1 LSSILPAVFTGIVF
15 VVALWR
21 LPLLHPVQLWSGSWA
36 VSTSLYA
43 LRLLPYRDLSWLT
56 AGLICGGVVA
66 FAAGVPLGER
76 IAARRQVSRPARSDV
91 ATVQLAAW
99 LSIALLTVTLAAFL
113 SHLIARFGV
122 VRTLRITTEV
132 KVYLAG
138 AEAPASGGY
147 VQVAV
152 AAAALCALAAA
163 LAGTAG
169 LRRRWLVAAIAC
181 AGTAYFSTS
190 RGFIGVAL
198 IAGLASL
205 GVAAMNIDRRSL
217 VKMTIAL
224 GAVML
229 VLFFGLGAVIGKTYG
244 NSTIG
249 GFDNFF
255 SRHQAVSSLAL
266 PYEDLTASVPSLDLL
281 VRDSTT
287 WGRAHGCATAPIA
300 CGVVRK
306 LGVPAVR
313 VPVTA
318 PFTSAPLQCPD
329 ARPRRD
335 HRCARRLSV
344 GARPRGLDRRHHHLR
359 DRRSRARVRLPP
371 ESDRAGLPRIAAGRR
386 PVARRQAALALALRT
401 PHTNGALIARAQA
414 LARRPIQSRRH
425 RK

>member
-318 PFTSAPLQCPD
+318 PFTSAPLQWNAYTFLD
-329 ARPRRD
+329 RFLIDGGTALTLVLVAITGVLAGYLWARARAGSTVGIIIYAIGAPALVFAYRQNLIELAFLASLLGAGLLLVARLLS
-335 HRCARRLSV
+335 RLRFARRMQT
-344 GARPRGLDRRHHHLR
+344 AR
-359 DRRSRARVRLPP
+359 
-371 ESDRAGLPRIAAGRR
+371 
-386 PVARRQAALALALRT
+386 
-401 PHTNGALIARAQA
+401 
-414 LARRPIQSRRH
+414 
-425 RK
+425 